1 MLDNILDQ
9 NLDLVYRHKPVIF
22 YYLHM
27 VKLNNINQLEQLLI
41 KEKKS
46 PLVDSAVEELWIV
59 LNNRENKNINLNTD
73 QIINYY
79 TSICRYENY
88 SKNN

>member
-1 MLDNILDQ
+1 
-9 NLDLVYRHKPVIF
+9 
-22 YYLHM
+22 M
-27 VKLNNINQLEQLLI
+27 VRLNNIEQLEQLLI
-41 KEKKS
+41 SEKKS
-46 PLVDSAVEELWIV
+46 PLVDSAVNELWVV
-59 LNNRENKNINLNTD
+59 LNNKENKDLKFNKD

>member
-1 MLDNILDQ
+1 MVQLDNIE
-9 NLDLVYRHKPVIF
+9 
-22 YYLHM
+22 
-27 VKLNNINQLEQLLI
+27 QLEQLLI
-41 KEKKS
+41 SEKKS
-46 PLVDSAVEELWIV
+46 PLINVAVEELWIV
-59 LNNRENKNINLNTD
+59 LNNKENKDLKFNKD

>member
-1 MLDNILDQ
+1 
-9 NLDLVYRHKPVIF
+9 
-22 YYLHM
+22 M

-59 LNNRENKNINLNTD
+59 LNNRENKNIKFEKD

>member
-1 MLDNILDQ
+1 
-9 NLDLVYRHKPVIF
+9 
-22 YYLHM
+22 M

-59 LNNRENKNINLNTD
+59 LNNRENKNQNFNID

-88 SKNN
+88 SKNS